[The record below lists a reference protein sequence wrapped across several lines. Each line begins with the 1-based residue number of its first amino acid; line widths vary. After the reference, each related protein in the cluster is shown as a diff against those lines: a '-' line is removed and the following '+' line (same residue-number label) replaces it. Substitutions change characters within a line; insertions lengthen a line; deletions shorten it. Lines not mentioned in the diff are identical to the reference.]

1 MATLNLTGSFL
12 GQSSGPNVDWSPG
25 GSSMSAALSATD
37 FTETAYLRATHTFSE
52 DVVVNS
58 VTYSLSGSLLAG
70 GITSA
75 TLHIDGAAVGTISS
89 GFSFSRNVVFLS
101 LVDRE
106 LTVTTQVNCSPYSGT
121 PPTLV
126 VNYPTFTVTYEPLPV
141 LHNLGINF

>member
-1 MATLNLTGSFL
+1 MATLNLTGSFS

-37 FTETAYLRATHTFSE
+37 FTKTAYLGATYTFPE

-58 VTYSLSGSLLAG
+58 ATYSLSGTLLAG
-70 GITSA
+70 GITGA
-75 TLHIDGAAVGTISS
+75 TLYVDSSAVGTISS
-89 GFSFSRNVVFLS
+89 GFSFSGNVVFLS
-101 LVDRE
+101 LVDRT
-106 LTVTTQVNCSPYSGT
+106 LTVTIQVDCSPYSGT
-121 PPTLV
+121 PPTLT

>member
-1 MATLNLTGSFL
+1 
-12 GQSSGPNVDWSPG
+12 
-25 GSSMSAALSATD
+25 MSAALSATNY
-37 FTETAYLRATHTFSE
+37 TETGNLSATHTFSE

-75 TLHIDGAAVGTISS
+75 TLYINSSAVGTISS
-89 GFSFSRNVVFLS
+89 GFSFSGSVIFLS
-101 LVDRE
+101 WVNRT
-106 LTVTTQVNCSPYSGT
+106 LTVTIQVDCSPYSGT
-121 PPTLV
+121 PPTLT

>member
-1 MATLNLTGSFL
+1 MATLTVNSSFA
-12 GQSSGPNVDWSPG
+12 GQSSGPNVDWSPS
-25 GSSMSAALSATD
+25 GSSISATLSATD
-37 FTETAYLRATHTFSE
+37 FTEAAYLRAVHTFSE
-52 DVVVNS
+52 DVVVSS

-75 TLHIDGAAVGTISS
+75 TLYIDGSAVGTISS
-89 GFSFSRNVVFLS
+89 GFSFSGNVVFLS

-121 PPTLV
+121 APTLT
-126 VNYPTFTVTYEPLPV
+126 VNYPSFTVTYEPLPV

>member
-1 MATLNLTGSFL
+1 MATLNLTGSFS

-25 GSSMSAALSATD
+25 GSSMSAALIATD

-75 TLHIDGAAVGTISS
+75 TLHIDSAAVGTISS

-101 LVDRE
+101 LVDRK

>member
-1 MATLNLTGSFL
+1 
-12 GQSSGPNVDWSPG
+12 
-25 GSSMSAALSATD
+25 MSAALSATD
-37 FTETAYLRATHTFSE
+37 FTETAQLRATHTFSE

-75 TLHIDGAAVGTISS
+75 TLYIDGAAVGTISS
-89 GFSFSRNVVFLS
+89 GFSFSGNVVFLI

-106 LTVTTQVNCSPYSGT
+106 LTVITQVDCSPYSGA
-121 PPTLV
+121 PPTLT